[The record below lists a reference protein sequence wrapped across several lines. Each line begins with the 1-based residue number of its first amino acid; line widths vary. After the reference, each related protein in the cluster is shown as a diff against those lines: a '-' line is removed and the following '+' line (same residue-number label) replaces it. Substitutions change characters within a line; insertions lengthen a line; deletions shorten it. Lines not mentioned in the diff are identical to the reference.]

1 LLFNVALERNVQ
13 ENQRGLKLNGTHQ
26 LLLYADDLNVV
37 GEIMDTIQ
45 KALLDASKK
54 VVLEVILEDTKYM
67 LVSCCQK
74 AGQRQSIKIVNRSFE
89 DVSKFTYLGTI
100 LTDQNDI
107 FTRHL

>member
-13 ENQRGLKLNGTHQ
+13 ENQRGLKLNGEHQ

-45 KALLDASKK
+45 KALLDASKE
-54 VVLEVILEDTKYM
+54 VVLEVNLENTKYM
-67 LVSCCQK
+67 LVSCCQT
-74 AGQRQSIKIVNRSFE
+74 AGQEHSIKIVNRSFE
-89 DVSKFTYLGTI
+89 YVAKFTYLGTTV
-100 LTDQNDI
+100 TDQNDI